1 MNNFASTGLPTTENN
16 LITETIK
23 LPGASSKGIN
33 YHVMNTIWNPEQFRS
48 ESPSNPQYDG
58 YKSSDQNTT
67 PNNILIQSF
76 ATNVMAKQ
84 KEKEL
89 EEKRVYAVDI
99 IEENNSSTRTKTPVG
114 TMMSWTQ
121 QLQEQLKTK
130 PTRPTSASSTK
141 ELIE

>member
-1 MNNFASTGLPTTENN
+1 MNNFASPGSRTPENN
-16 LITETIK
+16 MITETITF
-23 LPGASSKGIN
+23 PGTSSKGIN
-33 YHVMNTIWNPEQFRS
+33 YHVMNTIWNPEQLDN
-48 ESPSNPQYDG
+48 ETPSNPQYDG
-58 YKSSDQNTT
+58 YRPPDQNTT

-76 ATNVMAKQ
+76 ATSVMAKQ